1 MRIRVWR
8 RRKTAPEKPSQDHDM
23 KVRELDARL
32 EDAGR
37 QLAESKVRAVQSRQ
51 IADES
56 ARLVARNSITRL
68 VRDSII
74 NHP

>member
-1 MRIRVWR
+1 
-8 RRKTAPEKPSQDHDM
+8 M